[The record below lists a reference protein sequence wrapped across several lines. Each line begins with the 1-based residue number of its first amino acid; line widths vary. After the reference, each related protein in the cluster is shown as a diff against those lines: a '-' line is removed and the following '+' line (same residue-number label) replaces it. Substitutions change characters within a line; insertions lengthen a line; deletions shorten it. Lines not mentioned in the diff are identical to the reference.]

1 VEITVEAM
9 CVADLEAVLEIE
21 NASFP
26 TPWSRNAFLQE
37 LLENDRAIY
46 LVARDEL
53 ERIAGYI
60 GMWVVFDEGHITNL
74 ATHPA
79 FRRSGVGR
87 ALLTA
92 MLQSGRERGVRYMT
106 LEVRR
111 SNLAAQQLYQKA
123 GFAQM
128 GVRRQ
133 YYLDNKEDALIMW
146 KGPV

>member
-1 VEITVEAM
+1 VKIKVEAM
-9 CVADLEAVLEIE
+9 CVVDLEAVLEIE
-21 NASFP
+21 SASFP
-26 TPWSRNAFLQE
+26 VPWSRNAFLQE

-53 ERIAGYI
+53 ERITGYI

-74 ATHPA
+74 ATHFG

-92 MLQSGRERGVRYMT
+92 MMQAGRERGVRYMT

-123 GFAQM
+123 GFVQM
-128 GVRRQ
+128 GIRRQ

-146 KGPV
+146 KGPI

>member
-1 VEITVEAM
+1 M

-21 NASFP
+21 QASFP
-26 TPWSRNAFLQE
+26 IPWSRNAFLQE

-46 LVARDEL
+46 LIARDET

-60 GMWVVFDEGHITNL
+60 GMWIVLDEGHITNL
-74 ATHPA
+74 ATHPD

-87 ALLTA
+87 TLLAAMMTA
-92 MLQSGRERGVRYMT
+92 GREQGVRYVT

-123 GFAQM
+123 GFAPM

-133 YYLDNKEDALIMW
+133 YYLDNKEDAVIMW
-146 KGPV
+146 KGPI